1 MPPCRCRQMLDEP
14 SHTFAYKSNLC
25 ALCLRCKIA
34 SALTVQQA
42 NGGLTGTEPCFSVL
56 EGEPVVQISKTFI
69 LMTIIRPISKIPVQ
83 GAMS

>member
-1 MPPCRCRQMLDEP
+1 MLDEP

-56 EGEPVVQISKTFI
+56 EGESVVQISKTVI
-69 LMTIIRPISKIPVQ
+69 LLTNIRPIRKIPVQ